1 MVNGIWNLRKVKMY
15 VYYPVNDEKNM
26 NMKLRSICLKLSLFT
41 LILILV
47 SCEGKGKK
55 SITIFETT
63 DIHGVIL
70 PYDFI
75 EKQKLNASLAA
86 SFSCI
91 KKTRLEKDA
100 TFLLDN
106 GDNIQGQPEVYYY
119 NFIDTVSP
127 HLMSE
132 VFNYMQYDAGTVG
145 NHDVEAGHA
154 VYDRLVKAYN
164 FPLMAA
170 NAIDIKT
177 GKPYF
182 KPYTIIEKNGV
193 KIAVLG
199 LITPAIPT
207 WLPQE
212 LYKGIEF
219 RDMVETAKI
228 WMPVILKEKPDLV
241 VGLFHSGWDRSAVD
255 NKASD
260 ATSENGSAAV
270 AFNVPGFDI
279 IFTGHDHKLANE
291 KFVNCVGDTVLIL
304 NGGSRS
310 EKLAQADITFSSK
323 KIKGKL
329 QRKITGQIVNV
340 ADFTPDPEFIA
351 KFEPQNEKVN
361 EYVNRVIGNSSV
373 TISSRDAY
381 FGSSPFIDM
390 IHSIQLEIT
399 GADISFAAPL
409 TFDVEISKGP
419 ITVGDMFKLYRFE
432 NMLYTMT
439 LSGEEIRK
447 YLEFSY
453 SGWLNTMKSPGDD
466 MLKFRTGKDGK
477 PILTNGK
484 AYFRNQ
490 SYNFDSAAGI
500 DYTVDINKPEGS
512 RVVIKGFSNGR
523 PFDNNI
529 KYKVA
534 VNSYRGNGGGGH
546 FTEGAG
552 ISKEDLRSRLLSS
565 TDRDLRYYILK
576 SIELKKTVN
585 PEPLNNWKI
594 IPEKWVVAAK
604 PREYALLF
612 GSEK

>member
-1 MVNGIWNLRKVKMY
+1 
-15 VYYPVNDEKNM
+15 
-26 NMKLRSICLKLSLFT
+26 MKIKTILFRT
-41 LILILV
+41 LVFTFILLLV
-47 SCEGKGKK
+47 SCSGTGKK
-55 SITIFETT
+55 NITIFETT

-75 EKQKLNASLAA
+75 EKQNLNVSLAS
-86 SFSCI
+86 SFAAI
-91 KKTRLEKDA
+91 KKARLEKDA

-106 GDNIQGQPEVYYY
+106 GDNLQGQPEVYYY

-164 FPLMAA
+164 FPLLAA

-182 KPYTIIEKNGV
+182 KPYTIIVKNGV
-193 KIAVLG
+193 KIAVMG
-199 LITPAIPT
+199 LITPAIPN
-207 WLPQE
+207 WLPPE

-219 RDMVETAKI
+219 KDMVETAKL
-228 WMPVILKEKPDLV
+228 WMPVILNEKPDLV
-241 VGLFHSGWDRSAVD
+241 VGLFHSGWDKTATVE
-255 NKASD
+255 KANS
-260 ATSENGSAAV
+260 TYFENGSAAV
-270 AFNVPGFDI
+270 AYNVPGFDI

-291 KFVNCVGDTVLIL
+291 KFVNSVGDTVLIL
-304 NGGSRS
+304 NGGSHS
-310 EKLAQADITFSSK
+310 EKLARADISFSSK
-323 KIKGKL
+323 KIKGKI
-329 QRKITGQIVNV
+329 QKRITGQIVNV
-340 ADFTPDPEFIA
+340 ADFVPDPEFIA
-351 KFEPQNEKVN
+351 KFELQNKKVK

-399 GADISFAAPL
+399 GADVSFAAPL
-409 TFDVEISKGP
+409 SFDVAIAKGP

-439 LSGEEIRK
+439 LSGKEIRK

-453 SGWLNTMKSPGDD
+453 SEWLNTMKGPGDV
-466 MLKFRTGKDGK
+466 MLKFRSGKDGK
-477 PILTNGK
+477 PMLTNGR
-484 AYFRNQ
+484 AYFKNQ

-500 DYTVDINKPEGS
+500 DYTVDVSKPEGS
-512 RVVIKGFSNGR
+512 RVQIKGFSSGKS
-523 PFDNNI
+523 FDYN
-529 KYKVA
+529 KMYKVA

-552 ISKEDLRSRLLSS
+552 LTKDELRSRLLSS

-576 SIELKKTVN
+576 SIELKKSVS

-594 IPEKWVVAAK
+594 IPEKWVAAAK
-604 PREYALLF
+604 SREYTLLF